1 MNTATKLVAFSL
13 LLAVPASAG
22 GVLHDLAS
30 DVAAKLDALRASR
43 VPAAPVPVVVKWKPQ
58 RLASVELGAPLVA
71 MTAGDLGDGH
81 VELFAVTTREVIA
94 FAISEH
100 RLKELGRVGFVGD
113 PAVPASRDPV
123 GAAVIEDKVLFAS
136 SSAFAHG
143 VKVTWRGKQ
152 LVADQGATGFE
163 LCLGEH
169 AVLVAGRNYFGDA
182 KNGYYGVQ
190 CRELADATGKSR
202 RVRALLGMTGKLEVT
217 LDQAHVQF
225 AHVGTAFAL
234 ADLERDGTPEL
245 VFASGNAPGEPDE
258 VRVVALGEDEK
269 KPKWKK
275 PFTAGGVAAL
285 AVGDFDNAPTAIA
298 AVRLI
303 GSTRV
308 DLWRLN

>member
-1 MNTATKLVAFSL
+1 MNTATKLVAFSIAM
-13 LLAVPASAG
+13 AVPAHAG

-30 DVAAKLDALRASR
+30 EVAAKLDALRAAH
-43 VPAAPVPVVVKWKPQ
+43 VPAVPVPVVVKWKPQ
-58 RLASVELGAPLVA
+58 RVASVELGAPLVA
-71 MTAGDLGDGH
+71 MTAGDIGDGH
-81 VELFAVTTREVIA
+81 VELFVVTTREVIA
-94 FAISEH
+94 FAINEH
-100 RLKELGRVGFVGD
+100 HLKELGRASFVGE
-113 PAVPASRDPV
+113 PAVPGSRDPV
-123 GAAVIEDKVLFAS
+123 GASVIEERVLYAS

-143 VKVTWRGKQ
+143 VKVTWQNKQ
-152 LVADQGATGFE
+152 LVAAQGATGFE
-163 LCLGEH
+163 LCAGEH

-190 CRELADATGKSR
+190 CRDLADPAGKPR
-202 RVRALLGMTGKLEVT
+202 RARALLGMTGKLDVA
-217 LDQAHVQF
+217 LDQAHFQF
-225 AHVGTAFAL
+225 AHVGTAYAL

-245 VFASGNAPGEPDE
+245 VFASGNAPGEADE

-275 PFTAGGVAAL
+275 AFTAGGVAAL